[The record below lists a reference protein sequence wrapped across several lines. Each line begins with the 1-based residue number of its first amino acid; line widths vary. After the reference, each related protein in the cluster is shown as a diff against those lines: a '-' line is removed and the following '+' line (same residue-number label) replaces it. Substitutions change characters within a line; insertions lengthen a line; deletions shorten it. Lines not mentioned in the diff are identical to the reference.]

1 MIESSISLKYS
12 EILKLYIDCS
22 FKFLN
27 VENSKFWQLAF
38 NSFSYTMFLFYFSL
52 NCDVEKANTN
62 K

>member
-12 EILKLYIDCS
+12 EIFKLYIDCS

-38 NSFSYTMFLFYFSL
+38 K
-52 NCDVEKANTN
+52 CNTKGEEYN
-62 K
+62 IINQFVGFF